1 MRWFRQHW
9 LSHVA
14 RALPLA
20 VLALALGA
28 AAVLAHAN
36 AVRSAP
42 AADAVLVDAPGDLA
56 VWFDEAVDLRQSGIK
71 LLDRSGQVLVE
82 GRGSPTG
89 ERNSVGVAL
98 PPLGPGTYTAVWD
111 NVAVDDGHANAG
123 YYSFSVGRRD
133 PALVITPAGES
144 RSGSA
149 GTISYRI
156 TPQDD
161 GSQRFEVAALDSRG
175 APLGAVQRVMLRA
188 RLQQPSAGPATVDAA
203 PAANGLYAVTSGLV
217 SVAGPYELEIVVRRR
232 RADDLTARF
241 ALQAALPSAASA
253 PPRTD
258 SDSANAR

>member
-156 TPQDD
+156 T
-161 GSQRFEVAALDSRG
+161 S
-175 APLGAVQRVMLRA
+175 
-188 RLQQPSAGPATVDAA
+188 
-203 PAANGLYAVTSGLV
+203 
-217 SVAGPYELEIVVRRR
+217 
-232 RADDLTARF
+232 
-241 ALQAALPSAASA
+241 
-253 PPRTD
+253 PPRTTGA
-258 SDSANAR
+258 SASKWLRSTPAARLWARYSGLCFAHAFSSRVPARPPWTPRQPRMASTL